1 VEVESTGDYVH
12 ANVDAIKTAPSA
24 VR

>member
-1 VEVESTGDYVH
+1 VEVESNGDYVH